1 VDEHSGIQGAEETV
15 IRVKGMQCF
24 YCFTIAANILK
35 KYEGVKEVKIGL
47 DSGEA
52 KVVYCAD
59 KINSS
64 QLIEALRNK
73 GYIIELSNKNG

>member
-1 VDEHSGIQGAEETV
+1 MIVDEHSGTRGVEETF

-24 YCFTIAANILK
+24 YCFTIAADIFK
-35 KYEGVKEVKIGL
+35 KYEGVKEVKVGL

-59 KINSS
+59 QINSS
-64 QLIEALRNK
+64 
-73 GYIIELSNKNG
+73 